1 MVDGE
6 AARAGKLQFLL
17 RALRHRNYRLFFS
30 GQIVSLIGTW
40 LSMVATSWLVYRLAT
55 AEGRPAPLLLGLVA
69 FASQAPMFLL
79 TPLVGVWIDR
89 WNKHHI
95 LIATQTLSMLQSFA
109 LAVLVLGDWINIPV
123 LILLGVAQGVINAW
137 DVPARQSFTVE
148 MIEDRE
154 DLSNAI
160 ALGSSTMHAA
170 RLVGPAI
177 GGYLIYAV
185 GEGWCFLIDGFS
197 FLAVLTALVSMRGLK
212 RAAPPSHRLRALESF
227 SQGLRYAFG
236 SVPIRTL
243 LLTVAVTSLTSMS
256 QSTLMP
262 IFAARVLDGGARTY
276 GWLLGATGVGALS
289 GSLYLASRRSVL
301 GLGRVIAVGCALA
314 GICMAGFAWSTS
326 IWLSMPLL
334 AVVGFS
340 LVSSMAACNTVLQ
353 TIVDDDKRGRVMAL
367 FTMSFL
373 GVAPLGSLAGG
384 SIAELVGAPATVSLC
399 GLGCLAMAGVFT
411 LRLPALRPLLRPIY
425 ESKGI
430 LPQVAQGLQNTEAIS
445 LPSENE

>member
-1 MVDGE
+1 MADGE
-6 AARAGKLQFLL
+6 AASAGKLQFLL

-89 WNKHHI
+89 WNKHRI
-95 LIATQTLSMLQSFA
+95 LIATQTLSMLQSFT
-109 LAVLVLGDWINIPV
+109 LAVLVLGDWINIAELVV
-123 LILLGVAQGVINAW
+123 LGIVQGLINAW
-137 DVPARQSFTVE
+137 DVPSRQSFTVE

-177 GGYLIYAV
+177 AGYLIYAV

-197 FLAVLTALVSMRGLK
+197 FLAVLTALLSMRGLN
-212 RAAPPSHRLRALESF
+212 RAVPPRERLRAFESF

-243 LLTVAVTSLTSMS
+243 LVTVAVTSLTSMS

-262 IFAARVLDGGARTY
+262 IFAARVLDGGERTY
-276 GWLLGATGVGALS
+276 GWLLGATGVGALA

-314 GICMAGFAWSTS
+314 GIGMTGFAWSTS

-367 FTMSFL
+367 FTMAFL

-384 SIAELVGAPATVSLC
+384 TIATFVGAPLTVTFC
-399 GLGCLAMAGVFT
+399 GLGCLAMAGVFM
-411 LRLPALRPLLRPIY
+411 LRLPTLRPLLRPIY
-425 ESKGI
+425 QSKGI
-430 LPQVAQGLQNTEAIS
+430 LPQVAKGLQNTEAIS
-445 LPSENE
+445 LPSESE